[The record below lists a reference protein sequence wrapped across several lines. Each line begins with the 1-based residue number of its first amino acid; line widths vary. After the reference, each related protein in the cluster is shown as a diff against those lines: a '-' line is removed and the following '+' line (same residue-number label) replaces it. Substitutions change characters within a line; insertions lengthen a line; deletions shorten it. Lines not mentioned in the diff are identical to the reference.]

1 MKNLFEN
8 ISLKNKEKLF
18 KIFRA
23 STVKFTKGLNIID
36 YMDRTNSIGII
47 DSGSIDIIQTDY
59 DGNETL
65 IDELATN
72 DIFGSTI
79 YSIVLSDECSIVTKE
94 NTIVT
99 FIDYR
104 EIENAEFIKSDFY
117 ITFVQNLLTI
127 IFEQMSLKNKRID
140 ILTKKT
146 IRNKLLTYFKQLSK
160 EQGSKSITLPF
171 NLSTLARYISVDRSA
186 MIRELKYL
194 KEEGLIDQKTKK
206 IRLYY

>member
-23 STVKFTKGLNIID
+23 STVKFTKGINIID

-65 IDELATN
+65 IDELSTN

-127 IFEQMSLKNKRID
+127 IFEQMALKNKRID

-171 NLSTLARYISVDRSA
+171 NISYLAKFISVDRSA

-194 KEEGLIDQKTKK
+194 KEEGMIDQKAKK

>member
-8 ISLKNKEKLF
+8 ISPKNKEKLF

-65 IDELATN
+65 IDELSTN

-79 YSIVLSDECSIVTKE
+79 YSIVLSDECSIVTNE

-171 NLSTLARYISVDRSA
+171 SLSYLAKFISVDRSA

-194 KEEGLIDQKTKK
+194 KEEGMIDQKVKK